1 MLKNRP
7 DNYEEKQLT
16 NFGYKFIAGI
26 DEVGRGTLAGP
37 VLSALVIF
45 RKDFD
50 SEWFPELDDSK
61 RLTKNKRL
69 DLFNL
74 INSDAL
80 CVSVGSASN
89 NEIDESG
96 IISATKLSMVRA
108 IENSEIIPDYLLI
121 DAVELDSVDVPQ
133 KSIIKGDQISSS
145 IAAASIIAK
154 VTRDQIMVDFDKVY
168 PEYGFGNHKGYGTK
182 AHIDSINNYGITPLH
197 RKSFEPV
204 KSMIQESK

>member
-1 MLKNRP
+1 M
-7 DNYEEKQLT
+7 
-16 NFGYKFIAGI
+16 
-26 DEVGRGTLAGP
+26 
-37 VLSALVIF
+37 
-45 RKDFD
+45 
-50 SEWFPELDDSK
+50 
-61 RLTKNKRL
+61 TKTKRL
-69 DLFNL
+69 DRFNL

-80 CVSVGSASN
+80 CVSVGSACN
-89 NEIDESG
+89 NEIDEIG

-108 IENSEIIPDYLLI
+108 IENSEITPDYLLI

-182 AHIDSINNYGITPLH
+182 SHMASINNYGITPLH

>member
-1 MLKNRP
+1 M
-7 DNYEEKQLT
+7 
-16 NFGYKFIAGI
+16 
-26 DEVGRGTLAGP
+26 
-37 VLSALVIF
+37 
-45 RKDFD
+45 
-50 SEWFPELDDSK
+50 
-61 RLTKNKRL
+61 TKNKRL

-80 CVSVGSASN
+80 SVSVGSACN
-89 NEIDESG
+89 NEIDEIG

-108 IENSEIIPDYLLI
+108 IENSEITPDYLLI

-168 PEYGFGNHKGYGTK
+168 PGYGFGNHKGYGTK
-182 AHIDSINNYGITPLH
+182 SHMASINNYGITPLH

-204 KSMIQESK
+204 KSMIQESKWKK

>member
-1 MLKNRP
+1 M
-7 DNYEEKQLT
+7 
-16 NFGYKFIAGI
+16 IAGI

-37 VLSALVIF
+37 VVSAAVIF
-45 RKDFD
+45 PTGFKSDWF
-50 SEWFPELDDSK
+50 SEIDDSK
-61 RLTKNKRL
+61 RLTKTKRL
-69 DLFNL
+69 YLFDL
-74 INSDAL
+74 IYSDAL
-80 CVSVGSASN
+80 CLSVGSASN
-89 NEIDESG
+89 NEIDEIG
-96 IISATKLSMVRA
+96 ITPATKLSMLRA
-108 IENSEIIPDYLLI
+108 IENSKINPDYLLI
-121 DAVELDSVDVPQ
+121 DAVKLDLVDIPQ

-182 AHIDSINNYGITPLH
+182 AHMESINNYGITPLH

>member
-1 MLKNRP
+1 
-7 DNYEEKQLT
+7 
-16 NFGYKFIAGI
+16 
-26 DEVGRGTLAGP
+26 
-37 VLSALVIF
+37 
-45 RKDFD
+45 
-50 SEWFPELDDSK
+50 
-61 RLTKNKRL
+61 
-69 DLFNL
+69 
-74 INSDAL
+74 
-80 CVSVGSASN
+80 
-89 NEIDESG
+89 
-96 IISATKLSMVRA
+96 MVRA
-108 IENSEIIPDYLLI
+108 IENSEITPDYLLI

-182 AHIDSINNYGITPLH
+182 SHMASINNYGITPLH